1 MSYIK
6 AIPYVVAIVLLAA
19 VGRFTYVAGYNA
31 AERKW
36 SDKYTMDLTQ
46 ANSDLLEARKQLL
59 AATNAQAEIEA
70 AMLERMKQQAEYANN
85 IIDDLRD
92 GNVRLREQFRVKTCP
107 SVSGSTG
114 STGGSDAASTG
125 GLSEEAVGFL
135 IREAGRA
142 DTLAEQLKAA
152 QEVIKQDRII
162 CGPSFH

>member
-1 MSYIK
+1 MTYIK
-6 AIPYVVAIVLLAA
+6 AIPYVVAIVLVIAL
-19 VGRFTYVAGYNA
+19 GRFTYVAGYNA

-46 ANSDLLEARKQLL
+46 ANADLLEVRSKLL
-59 AATNAQAEIEA
+59 DATNAQAEIEA
-70 AMLERMKQQAEYANN
+70 AMLERMRQQAEYANN

-107 SVSGSTG
+107 SVSSPTG
-114 STGGSDAASTG
+114 STSSSDAASTG

-142 DTLAEQLKAA
+142 DSLAEQLKAA
-152 QEVIKQDRII
+152 QEVIKQDRIV
-162 CGPSFH
+162 CGRVDS